1 MNSSYDNDRKALQL
15 LLFDARWKQPPPS
28 YETLSTVMS
37 GCRDEEF
44 RRQIGIIFQ
53 GPKASGTQPI
63 CDMALQIPWVP
74 PQELSSSHE
83 LLSYDG
89 VISKVLVG
97 LGIIAY
103 VCLACYVVERYY
115 QVRFAGSVARMGRG

>member
-1 MNSSYDNDRKALQL
+1 MSDFYNNARKALQL
-15 LLFDARWKQPPPS
+15 MIDERRKQPPPS
-28 YETLSTVMS
+28 YETLSLVMS

-53 GPKASGTQPI
+53 GPKASGMQAI
-63 CDMALQIPWVP
+63 CDMALQIPWVTPQKP
-74 PQELSSSHE
+74 PSHK
-83 LLSYDG
+83 LLSRDG

-103 VCLACYVVERYY
+103 VCLVCYVVERYY
-115 QVRFAGSVARMGRG
+115 QVRFAGSVAKNERG